1 MATNQK
7 TLLLARIVLIAA
19 LAVALWTIVFHSGVA
34 SDDEA
39 GVVLSLPA
47 RVGAWE
53 GDEMFHCSSHSCGV
67 PWLASMLPAGASAC
81 PRCGAP
87 LDTMNPAERSMLPP
101 DTGLVRS
108 RYVRTSWPPLPVT
121 ASIVLSGN
129 DRTSIHRPQV
139 CMVANGY
146 EILDEQVVSIDLQNG
161 SPPLD
166 ITVLEMTH
174 PGTEDNP
181 SPIHIFYAYWFI
193 GKGRLCATHVQR
205 MFWMAYDRIVH
216 GVNHRWA
223 YVAVTGPRDPGS
235 DAHLQVL
242 ADFVARLHPQILAPD
257 FAAIEPDSPSP
268 ASSRPPDL

>member
-1 MATNQK
+1 MATTKK
-7 TLLLARIVLIAA
+7 TLLLARVLLIA
-19 LAVALWTIVFHSGVA
+19 LLGTALWLLVCHSGVA
-34 SDDEA
+34 NSDQA
-39 GVVLSLPA
+39 GVVMTLPSH
-47 RVGAWE
+47 VGAWQ
-53 GDEMFHCSSHSCGV
+53 GDEVLQCSSRHCGGAY
-67 PWLASMLPAGASAC
+67 LASLLPPGTSVC

-87 LDTMNPAERSMLPP
+87 LDTMNWVERFMLPA

-108 RYVRTSWPPLPVT
+108 RYVRGSFPPLPIT

-146 EILDEQVVSIDLQNG
+146 EIVSEQVVSIDLQNG

-166 ITVLEMTH
+166 VTVLDMTH
-174 PGTEDNP
+174 PGTADNP
-181 SPIHIFYAYWFI
+181 APVHIFYVYWFI

-223 YVAVTGPRDPGS
+223 YVAVTGERDPAS
-235 DAHLQVL
+235 DAHLQVI
-242 ADFVARLHPQILAPD
+242 ADFVARLHPQILASD
-257 FAAIEPDSPSP
+257 FSAIESE
-268 ASSRPPDL
+268 